1 MIRLVG
7 SELFKLR
14 TTRTFYG
21 LAGGAIG
28 LVLIITLL
36 GTLLDSGTPQLS
48 DVMMVAYF
56 AQLLAVVIGVLC
68 VTSEFRHGTITPSLL
83 VAPRRA
89 QLMLAK
95 LIATVVTT
103 LALGLIVTLLIT
115 LIVAATGG
123 ETDDALEL
131 IVGGTLLTALY
142 AALGLGLGA
151 VIRNQV
157 GAIIGAII
165 YLLLLENLIGLI
177 PGVKKVIPEYGI
189 TGSAGALSA
198 TDPGNSDLLS
208 QVPGG
213 LVLTAYVVV
222 FMILGLVMMQ
232 KRDVT
237 A

>member
-14 TTRTFYG
+14 TTRTFFG

-28 LVLIITLL
+28 LVLVITLL
-36 GTLLDSGTPQLS
+36 GTLLDSGTPKLS

-83 VAPRRA
+83 VAPKRA

-95 LIATVVTT
+95 LIATVITT

-123 ETDDALEL
+123 ETDDALKL
-131 IVGGTLLTALY
+131 IAGGTLLTALY
-142 AALGLGLGA
+142 AALGVGLGA

-157 GAIIGAII
+157 GAIIGVII

-189 TGSAGALSA
+189 TGSAGALSL
-198 TDPGNSDLLS
+198 TDPGNPDLLG

-213 LVLTAYVVV
+213 LVLTAYVAV
-222 FMILGLVMMQ
+222 FMIAGLVMMH
-232 KRDVT
+232 KRDIT

>member
-1 MIRLVG
+1 MIRLVD

-14 TTRTFYG
+14 TTRTFFG
-21 LAGGAIG
+21 LTGGAIG
-28 LVLIITLL
+28 LVLVITLL
-36 GTLLDSGTPQLS
+36 GTLLDDSTPQLS
-48 DVMMVAYF
+48 DIMQISYF

-83 VAPRRA
+83 VAPRRT

-95 LIATVVTT
+95 LIATIITT

-115 LIVAATGG
+115 AIVAVTGG
-123 ETDDALEL
+123 ETDDALKL

-142 AALGLGLGA
+142 AALGVGVGA
-151 VIRNQV
+151 LIRNQV
-157 GAIIGAII
+157 GAIIGTII

-189 TGSAGALSA
+189 TGSATALSL
-198 TDPGNSDLLS
+198 TDPGNSDLLG

-213 LVLTAYVVV
+213 LVLVGYVAV
-222 FMILGLVMMQ
+222 FMIAGLVMMNR
-232 KRDVT
+232 RDVT